1 MLLIRR
7 LHGYL
12 GLFIAPSVLF
22 FAFTG
27 ALQIFNL
34 HEAHDG
40 YRPPAL
46 IRALGSLHKDQ
57 VLSRREHHHAPPP
70 GPAADRDHVAPPDH
84 HDDDDHR
91 RTRLPTLAL
100 KWFFEAVA
108 VGLGASTAFGLWI
121 GLRVTRTPRLSW
133 GLLAAGAV
141 LPIILALL

>member
-34 HEAHDG
+34 HEAHG
-40 YRPPAL
+40 AYRPPAL

-57 VLSRREHHHAPPP
+57 VLSEPGQHHGSAP
-70 GPAADRDHVAPPDH
+70 GPAAGRDHTGPPD
-84 HDDDDHR
+84 HDDDDHH
-91 RTRLPTLAL
+91 TKLSTLAL
-100 KWFFEAVA
+100 KWFFEMVA
-108 VGLGASTAFGLWI
+108 LGLGASTVLGLWL
-121 GLRVTRTPRLSW
+121 GLRFTRTPRVSW
-133 GLLAAGAV
+133 GLLAAGAL
-141 LPIILALL
+141 LPVILALL

>member
-12 GLFIAPSVLF
+12 GLFIAPSVIF

-34 HEAHDG
+34 HEAHEG
-40 YRPPAL
+40 YQPPAL

-57 VLSRREHHHAPPP
+57 VLSEPEHHHGPPS
-70 GPAADRDHVAPPDH
+70 GPVTDGDHVVAPDH
-84 HDDDDHR
+84 DGDH

-108 VGLGASTAFGLWI
+108 LGLGASTALGLWI

-133 GLLAAGAV
+133 GLLAAGAL
-141 LPIILALL
+141 LPVILALL

>member
-22 FAFTG
+22 FAFSG

-40 YRPPAL
+40 YRPPVL

-57 VLSRREHHHAPPP
+57 VLSKPERHHGPPP
-70 GPAADRDHVAPPDH
+70 GSPADRDHAGPPDH
-84 HDDDDHR
+84 HDAHR
-91 RTRLPTLAL
+91 IKLSTLVL

-133 GLLAAGAV
+133 SLLAAGAL

>member
-34 HEAHDG
+34 HEAHG
-40 YRPPAL
+40 AYRPPAL

-57 VLSRREHHHAPPP
+57 ILSEPEHHHGPPP
-70 GPAADRDHVAPPDH
+70 GPAAGRNHTGPPD

-91 RTRLPTLAL
+91 TKLSTVAL
-100 KWFFEAVA
+100 KWFFEMVA
-108 VGLGASTAFGLWI
+108 LGLGAATALGLWL
-121 GLRVTRTPRLSW
+121 GLRFTRTPRLSW
-133 GLLAAGAV
+133 GLLAVGAL
-141 LPIILALL
+141 LPVVLALL